1 MVGRFHSVDLL
12 GVSPT
17 ATSSEI
23 KKSYRKLALK
33 YHPDKNPDAGDK
45 VKLNS
50 NLRPK
55 NCFSLSTLLERKPNS
70 SVVGNSK
77 KYASYSNVGWQDLLL
92 NKSCTYNGD
101 VLAA

>member
-1 MVGRFHSVDLL
+1 MCSRSISFVFFRVPSVDLL

-17 ATSSEI
+17 ASPSEI

-50 NLRPK
+50 NLRLILQNPK
-55 NCFSLSTLLERKPNS
+55 IAFRFRRF
-70 SVVGNSK
+70 
-77 KYASYSNVGWQDLLL
+77 
-92 NKSCTYNGD
+92 
-101 VLAA
+101 